1 MQGKLILETGE
12 VFYGNSFGCSKDI
25 SAEIVFN
32 TSMIGYPEAM
42 TDPSYRK
49 QILVLTYPCIGNYGI
64 PPNTRDQHNILHHF
78 ESENIHISGLIIS
91 DYCEN
96 YSHWLACRSLSKWM
110 EENDIPGLHGIDT
123 RELTKIIREKG
134 TMIGKIICTSDIPFI
149 KQINYN
155 LVEEVSRKN
164 IITYN
169 AGRKYKIIIIDCGIK
184 NNILRKFLNYQ
195 DIEIKVVPYNYKV
208 NVNECDGLF
217 ISNGP
222 GDPELCLE
230 TIETLKNVIN
240 SNTIIP
246 VFGICL
252 GNQLLGLASGCK
264 TIKLKYGNRGVNQPV
279 INLRNRQC
287 YITSQNHGYAIDNNS
302 LNDNWSPYFING
314 NDYSNEGIIHNTLP
328 YFGVQFHPEA
338 KNGPSDTEYLF
349 DLFVSKVKKENYY
362 TIHKNFGFYHRIKN
376 REINKVLLLGSGGLS
391 IGQAGEFDYSGSQA
405 IKALK
410 EENIEVILI
419 NPNIATV
426 QTSKN
431 LADRIYYIPVNAD
444 SVKNVIE
451 KEKPDSI
458 MINFGGQTALNC
470 AVELYKEQFF
480 EKNNVKILG
489 TKIESIIVSEDR
501 EKFAHLMDSI
511 GEPVSKRFTVKC
523 FEDLETAIN
532 ILGFP
537 MIMRN
542 GFALG
547 GLGSCFIYN
556 KQELEEKTI
565 KQLKKCSEI
574 LLEKSIK
581 GWKEV
586 EYEIVR
592 DYGDNC
598 IAVCNMEN
606 FDPVGVHTGDSIV
619 VAPSQTLSDSD
630 YYRLRSSA
638 IKIAKKLKIVGECN
652 IQFALDPNS
661 NDYIIIELNPRLS
674 RSSALASKATGYPLA
689 YIAAK
694 ILLGKDLI
702 ELKNSVTKKTI
713 SCHEPSLDYLVVKIP
728 KWEFLKFKHVHK
740 LLDSSMKSVG
750 EVMAIGRNFEETIQ
764 KAIRMVDESCVGF
777 FLPETISNHELE
789 DQLSKPSSN
798 RILYISK
805 AFDMNYTVDQ
815 VFKLTQIDR
824 WFLYKLYNIHKMK
837 QLILH
842 TNITFYNNDNYLLR
856 IKNIIVKAKKL
867 GFSDKFL
874 ALLTKCSANTVK
886 DYRYKHNILPV
897 VKQIDTTGG
906 EFPAETN
913 YLYITYNGDYNDVSF
928 NKEGVIVLG
937 CGSYKIGSSVEFDW
951 CAVNCI
957 NTLRKSKK
965 YTIIIN
971 YNPETV
977 STDYDMSDRLY
988 FEEISL
994 ETVTDIYHLE
1004 KASGIILSVGGQTP
1018 NNLALKLHHNNLNIL
1033 GTHPKNIDRAEDRH
1047 KFSKLLD
1054 EIGVDQPKWK
1064 EMTSLNDAIQFCN
1077 KVDYPVLIRPSYVL
1091 SGAAMKVAENEQ
1103 ELKEYLHAAT
1113 IVSNESPVVI
1123 SKYILNA
1130 KEIEMDA
1137 VADNGKLI
1145 NYAISEHLENA
1156 GIHSGDATII
1166 LPAQKLYLET
1176 IKRIKKVTK
1185 RIANILNI
1193 SGPFNIQFISKENE
1207 IKVIECNLRAS
1218 RSFPFV
1224 SKTLNTNFIETATYI
1239 MINKKYSI
1247 PHIKIEDIEYVAI
1260 KVPVFSFT
1268 RLPNVDPVLGVEMAS
1283 TGEIACFGNN
1293 VKETYLKALISGGF
1307 KIPQKN
1313 ILLSIGNET
1322 IKYDFVNSVESL
1334 NKMGYK
1340 LFGTEGTHQF
1350 YQQKGI
1356 NIEKISK
1363 NKLSS
1368 NIENNKIDLLIN
1380 IPKNIYSSNNNTKG
1394 FMMRR
1399 KCLDYNIPVI
1409 TNIKCAKLFVSS
1421 LKEYKEKGIDYT
1433 SWNEYIDM

>member
-1 MQGKLILETGE
+1 MEGKLILETGE
-12 VFYGNSFGCSKDI
+12 IFTGLVFGCQKDI

-32 TSMIGYPEAM
+32 TSMVGYPEAM

-64 PPNTRDQHNILHHF
+64 PPYTRDENNILKYF
-78 ESENIHISGLIIS
+78 ESDNIHVSGLIIS
-91 DYCEN
+91 DYSEN
-96 YSHWLACRSLSKWM
+96 YSHWRACKSLSEWM
-110 EENDIPGLHGIDT
+110 KESNIPGLYGIDT

-134 TMIGKIICTSDIPFI
+134 TMIGKIVCNDDIPFI
-149 KQINYN
+149 KDIQYN
-155 LVEEVSRKN
+155 LVEEVSREKE
-164 IITYN
+164 IVYN
-169 AGRKYKIIIIDCGIK
+169 PGKKYKIIAIDCGMK
-184 NNILRKFLNYQ
+184 NNIIRKLLSYD
-195 DIEIKVVPYNYKV
+195 DITLKVVPYNYKV
-208 NVNECDGLF
+208 DPDECDGLF

-222 GDPELCLE
+222 GDPELCVE

-240 SNTIIP
+240 SDKVIP

-252 GNQLLGLASGCK
+252 GVQLLGLASGCK

-279 INLRNRQC
+279 INLRTMQC
-287 YITSQNHGYAIDNNS
+287 QITSQNHGYAIDNNS
-302 LNDNWSPYFING
+302 INDDWVPYFING
-314 NDYSNEGIIHNTLP
+314 NDYSNEGLIHNSLP

-338 KNGPSDTEYLF
+338 KNGPQDTEYLF
-349 DLFVSKVKKENYY
+349 DLFISKVKRDNYNNINRNY
-362 TIHKNFGFYHRIKN
+362 GYYHRIKN
-376 REINKVLLLGSGGLS
+376 REINKILLLGSGGLS

-410 EENIEVILI
+410 EEGVEIILI

-431 LADRIYYIPVNAD
+431 LADKIYYVPVNSE

-470 AVELYKEQFF
+470 AIELYHEKFF
-480 EKNNVKILG
+480 EKNNIRVLG
-489 TKIESIIVSEDR
+489 TDIESVIVSEDR
-501 EKFAHLMDSI
+501 EKFAQLMDSI
-511 GEPVSKRFTVKC
+511 QEPVSKRYIVKNIN
-523 FEDLETAIN
+523 ELDKAIE

-556 KQELEEKTI
+556 KTELRNKIEE
-565 KQLKKCSEI
+565 QFKKCNEI

-592 DYGDNC
+592 DYCDNC

-606 FDPVGVHTGDSIV
+606 FDPVGIHTGDSIV
-619 VAPSQTLSDSD
+619 IAPSQTLSDSD
-630 YYRLRSSA
+630 YYRLRASA
-638 IKIAKKLKIVGECN
+638 IKIARKLKIVGECN
-652 IQFALDPNS
+652 VQFALDPNS
-661 NDYIIIELNPRLS
+661 DDYVIIELNPRLS

-713 SCHEPSLDYLVVKIP
+713 ACHEPSLDYLVVKIP
-728 KWEFLKFKHVHK
+728 KWEFLKFKQVNR

-764 KAIRMVDESCVGF
+764 KAIRMVNESCVGF
-777 FLPETISNHELE
+777 YNDDIISKEE
-789 DQLSKPSSN
+789 IEYQLKNPSHN
-798 RILYISK
+798 RILLIAK
-805 AFDMNYTVDQ
+805 AFDMGYTVDDI
-815 VFKLTQIDR
+815 FELTKIDR

-837 QLILH
+837 NHIIESD
-842 TNITFYNNDNYLLR
+842 ITFFNNELYLSE
-856 IKNIIVKAKKL
+856 IKNKIIRAKKM
-867 GFSDKFL
+867 GFSDQFL
-874 ALLTKCSANTVK
+874 SKLIKCNVNIIK
-886 DYRYKHNILPV
+886 EYRYKHKILPV
-897 VKQIDTTGG
+897 VKKIDTTGG

-913 YLYITYNGDYNDVSF
+913 YLYLTYNGEYHDVSF
-928 NKEGVIVLG
+928 DKEGVIVLG
-937 CGSYKIGSSVEFDW
+937 CGAYKIGSSVEFDW

-957 NTLRKSKK
+957 NTLKKCNK

-977 STDYDMSDRLY
+977 STDYDISDRLY
-988 FEEISL
+988 FEEISN
-994 ETVTDIYHLE
+994 EVVTDIYYME
-1004 KASGIILSVGGQTP
+1004 KAEGVILSVGGQTP
-1018 NNLALKLHHNNLNIL
+1018 NNLALNMYYNNVKIL
-1033 GTHPKNIDRAEDRH
+1033 GTHPRNIDNAEDRH

-1054 EIGVDQPKWK
+1054 KIGVDQPEWK
-1064 EMTSLNDAIQFCN
+1064 EMSTLKEAYKFCE
-1077 KVDYPVLIRPSYVL
+1077 KVEYPVLIRPSYVL
-1091 SGAAMKVAENEQ
+1091 SGAAMKVAENDR
-1103 ELKEYLHAAT
+1103 ELEEYLGVAT
-1113 IVSNESPVVI
+1113 EVSNETPVVI
-1123 SKYILNA
+1123 SKFIKNA
-1130 KEIEMDA
+1130 KEIEVDA
-1137 VADNGKLI
+1137 IADDGKLI

-1156 GIHSGDATII
+1156 GVHSGDATII

-1176 IKRIKKVTK
+1176 IKRIKRVTK
-1185 RIANILNI
+1185 KIASILQI

-1239 MINKKYSI
+1239 MIGKKYI
-1247 PHIKIEDIEYVAI
+1247 VPHIKIEDIEHVAI

-1268 RLPNVDPVLGVEMAS
+1268 RLPNVDPILGVEMAS
-1283 TGEIACFGNN
+1283 TGEIACFGYD
-1293 VKETYLKALISGGF
+1293 VKETYIKALMSSGL
-1307 KIPQKN
+1307 KIPKKN
-1313 ILLSIGNET
+1313 ILLSIGDDT
-1322 IKYDFVNSVESL
+1322 VKYDFQASL
-1334 NKMGYK
+1334 DYLIKMGYNIYTNDEFYKGLNLIK
-1340 LFGTEGTHQF
+1340 LDTIVEHIT
-1350 YQQKGI
+1350 
-1356 NIEKISK
+1356 NNTIE
-1363 NKLSS
+1363 
-1368 NIENNKIDLLIN
+1368 LLIN
-1380 IPKNIYSSNNNTKG
+1380 IPKNIYSDNSPDG
-1394 FMMRR
+1394 FIMRR
-1399 KCLDYNIPVI
+1399 TCLDYNIPII

-1421 LKEYKEKGIDYT
+1421 LREYKQHGLDYT
-1433 SWNEYIDM
+1433 SWNDYISI